1 MAKNKKTKVESKK
14 LKVSAEI
21 KDKKVSPEI
30 KDKKVEDILVDTKEK
45 IIYSKFNKFIFKTSD
60 NNSFSKQNNL
70 GYNLFKFGLALILAV
85 FILISLW
92 MTTIWQKETPGVLL
106 DKGNNGTLVGLGV
119 NIQLMNQYSGGS
131 LTVEQIA
138 LMLNKNIFGFSGLNI
153 TAPIVDSIIAI
164 GFVSLFMLI
173 PILVFKNGTLL
184 SVISLSIGFVLLII
198 IMTLF
203 FLVII
208 DQSELV
214 QIAREGNYIAGLQA
228 NATPQETIRLKEILD
243 RIVQIVGII

>member
-1 MAKNKKTKVESKK
+1 MTKNKKTKVESKK
-14 LKVSAEI
+14 SKVSAEI
-21 KDKKVSPEI
+21 KDKKV
-30 KDKKVEDILVDTKEK
+30 EDISVDIKEK
-45 IIYSKFNKFIFKTSD
+45 IIYSKYNKFIFKTSD
-60 NNSFSKQNNL
+60 NNSFAKQNNL

-92 MTTIWQKETPGVLL
+92 MTTIWQQK
-106 DKGNNGTLVGLGV
+106 GTLGGTLSGLGV
-119 NIQLMNQYSGGS
+119 SFGLMHQYLGGS
-131 LTVEQIA
+131 LTADQIT
-138 LMLNKNIFGFSGLNI
+138 LMLDKNIFEFSGLNI

-203 FLVII
+203 FLII
-208 DQSELV
+208 NEQSELV
-214 QIAREGNYIAGLQA
+214 QIAREGNYLAGLKESISPAQ
-228 NATPQETIRLKEILD
+228 TIRLKEILD
-243 RIVQIVGII
+243 RIIQIVGII

>member
-14 LKVSAEI
+14 SKVSAEI
-21 KDKKVSPEI
+21 KDKKV
-30 KDKKVEDILVDTKEK
+30 EDISVDIKEK
-45 IIYSKFNKFIFKTSD
+45 IIYSKYNKFIFKTSD
-60 NNSFSKQNNL
+60 NNSFAKQNNL

-92 MTTIWQKETPGVLL
+92 MTTIWQQKGTVIYADFLL
-106 DKGNNGTLVGLGV
+106 EKGTLGGTLSGLGV
-119 NIQLMNQYSGGS
+119 SFGLMHQYLGGS
-131 LTVEQIA
+131 LTADQIT
-138 LMLNKNIFGFSGLNI
+138 LMLDKNIFEFSGLNI

-203 FLVII
+203 FLII
-208 DQSELV
+208 NEQSELV
-214 QIAREGNYIAGLQA
+214 QIVREGNYLAGLKESILPAQ
-228 NATPQETIRLKEILD
+228 TIRLKEILD
-243 RIVQIVGII
+243 RIIQIVGII

>member
-14 LKVSAEI
+14 SKVSAEI

-30 KDKKVEDILVDTKEK
+30 KDKKVEDISVDTKEK

-92 MTTIWQKETPGVLL
+92 MTTIWQKETPGALL
-106 DKGNNGTLVGLGV
+106 DASNGTLVNLGV

-203 FLVII
+203 FLVIN

>member
-14 LKVSAEI
+14 SKVSAEI
-21 KDKKVSPEI
+21 KDKKVSAEI
-30 KDKKVEDILVDTKEK
+30 KDKKVEDISVDTKEK
-45 IIYSKFNKFIFKTSD
+45 IIYSKFNKFIFKTSN

-70 GYNLFKFGLALILAV
+70 GYNLFKLSLALILAA

-92 MTTIWQKETPGVLL
+92 MTTIWQKGTPGVLL
-106 DKGNNGTLVGLGV
+106 GSGNNGTLVNLGV
-119 NIQLMNQYSGGS
+119 NIESMNIYDGGL
-131 LTVEQIA
+131 LTDAQIA
-138 LMLNKNIFGFSGLNI
+138 TMLNKNIFQFSGLNI

-203 FLVII
+203 FLII
-208 DQSELV
+208 NDQSELV
-214 QIAREGNYIAGLQA
+214 QIAREGNYIAGLKG
-228 NATPQETIRLKEILD
+228 NATPQQIIRVKEILN
-243 RIVQIVGII
+243 RIIQIVGI

>member
-14 LKVSAEI
+14 SKVSAEI
-21 KDKKVSPEI
+21 KDKKV
-30 KDKKVEDILVDTKEK
+30 EDISVDIKEK
-45 IIYSKFNKFIFKTSD
+45 IIYSKYNKFIFKTSD
-60 NNSFSKQNNL
+60 NNSFAKQNNL

-92 MTTIWQKETPGVLL
+92 MTTIWQQK
-106 DKGNNGTLVGLGV
+106 GTLITDVDGVITVKGGTLNALGII
-119 NIQLMNQYSGGS
+119 NIASMNQYSGGS
-131 LTVEQIA
+131 LTPDQINS
-138 LMLNKNIFGFSGLNI
+138 MLIKNIFEFSGLNI

-203 FLVII
+203 FLII
-208 DQSELV
+208 NEQSELV
-214 QIAREGNYIAGLQA
+214 QIAREGNYLVGLKESISPAQ
-228 NATPQETIRLKEILD
+228 TIRLKEILD